1 MEIQVYILTY
11 KEQQMNNIIKIT
23 IAKIKTG
30 EFSIDDEEIKSS
42 PFYEEILE
50 GVNICGQQ

>member
-1 MEIQVYILTY
+1 
-11 KEQQMNNIIKIT
+11 MNKTIIKIT

-30 EFSIDDEEIKSS
+30 EFSIDDEKIKSS

-50 GVNICGQQ
+50 EVNNS